1 MPNSFCRY
9 LSNGYS
15 FSRGKVGIR
24 VFPCGL
30 VKGSVHLDSAT
41 VDHRKTKYNSI
52 SVWKITADVQSA
64 KLKQLLGKI
73 KTN

>member
-41 VDHRKTKYNSI
+41 VDHRKNQIQFHKRMENNSRC
-52 SVWKITADVQSA
+52 A
-64 KLKQLLGKI
+64 KCQA
-73 KTN
+73 KTIVRFN